1 MHEYNER
8 TNNNNINTNNYYS
21 PKIDKK
27 FIDTLSEFIQSVEF
41 EVDIMLS
48 GSVSLQFLSYYKI
61 IDYIISQK
69 LAKNIIIKL
78 LCPLEENSSSITKQ
92 LVPFV
97 GYRSIKLSLP
107 NTSANSL
114 MFIRD
119 KQDIFSF
126 SIDIHNK
133 QQQYD
138 ESKREYNNDDSNTI
152 FSVNDWFYSENASM
166 VTNAVYCFD
175 IIWEEKENHDKIIK
189 EKMHSELLFDL
200 ISHDI
205 GNYHHIIQGNLDLID
220 SLLKKSM
227 TNNTKNSLSQNI
239 ERIFAFLTIANKALT
254 KSQSLVDN
262 IRRLER
268 LNAQKDLKLILKNLP
283 DVINT
288 AYTTVE
294 KTLCDNNPQGKRIR
308 FSINVAEGYRNP
320 TDINIIAEDLLEEIF
335 VNLFSNSIKYTDTSE
350 VRIDILIR
358 EYFIGETKYWMTTV
372 TDYGKGIS
380 DSMKKELFE
389 RFYSKAKGSGLGL
402 SIIKTLVERYKG
414 KIWVG
419 DRIYEDYT
427 QGTTFGMIFPAA

>member
-21 PKIDKK
+21 SKIDKK
-27 FIDTLSEFIQSVEF
+27 FIDALSEFIQSVEF
-41 EVDIMLS
+41 EVDIMLP

-227 TNNTKNSLSQNI
+227 TNDTKNSLSQNI